1 MRMVNRMKKLGLIF
15 SIFFVVLMFA
25 SASTT
30 QASSS
35 GSNSVDACTDPTQTV
50 EIVADPSNDGS
61 LKYDKTEITLDKNA
75 CVKIRFV
82 NKSITTDHDLT
93 VDAGSD
99 FDGVYLWLKNNTDG
113 VDGGDYV
120 EVNVQTPDADVTLE
134 FYCQVSGH
142 REAGMFGDFIIG
154 EGGSL
159 PGFSFGLALV
169 SLLGLAAV
177 PIIRRR

>member
-1 MRMVNRMKKLGLIF
+1 MVKRMKKIGFIF

-25 SASTT
+25 SASST

-35 GSNSVDACTDPTQTV
+35 GANSVDACTDPTQTV

-61 LKYDKTEITLDKNA
+61 LKYDKTELTLDKNA
-75 CVKIRFV
+75 CVKIKFI
-82 NKSITTDHDLT
+82 NKSLTTDHDVT

-113 VDGGDYV
+113 VDGVDYV

-142 REAGMFGDFIIG
+142 KEAGMFGDFIIG

-159 PGFSFGLALV
+159 PGFSFGLVFL
-169 SLLGLAAV
+169 SLLGLAAI